1 MRPTPWASR
10 TEPASPKMHAWVS
23 PRRRAAACA
32 SRPPTPTILMSFSG
46 SQPIFLASMR
56 ANTQVVEPTTVTPM
70 EPPLRSSIFLIW
82 GPTVSVKWFFS
93 RMVAIARM
101 PVPRSRNTSGSV
113 APVSPMSA
121 APDSTPLSRS
131 GPPLNGTISAS
142 RSFCLKKPFSRP
154 IRVGALIPRSP
165 RTTQPTFTAAA
176 ARAVPGRHIPV
187 VAAAVPPATVLRKL
201 RRVVAIDRPPVSAP
215 AREALVEMFER
226 QYHDD
231 GEQRHDQG
239 GREQLGSLEG
249 HGHAL
254 HEEAHAARAREHL
267 GQQHTQHCEHD
278 PHPHARQDG
287 GQHGRQ
293 QHLAAHLSAR
303 GPHGHGRCD

>member
-1 MRPTPWASR
+1 MRPTPWASS
-10 TEPASPKMHAWVS
+10 TEPASPKMHACVS
-23 PRRRAAACA
+23 PRRRAAAWA

-56 ANTQVVEPTTVTPM
+56 ANTTVVEPTT
-70 EPPLRSSIFLIW
+70 
-82 GPTVSVKWFFS
+82 
-93 RMVAIARM
+93 
-101 PVPRSRNTSGSV
+101 V

-165 RTTQPTFTAAA
+165 RTTQPTFTAVA
-176 ARAVPGRHIPV
+176 ARAASGRHIPV
-187 VAAAVPPATVLRKL
+187 VAAAAPPATVLRKL

-231 GEQRHDQG
+231 GEDRHDQG
-239 GREQLGSLEG
+239 GREQLGGLEG
-249 HGHAL
+249 HRHAL

-267 GQQHTQHCEHD
+267 GQQHAQH
-278 PHPHARQDG
+278 
-287 GQHGRQ
+287 
-293 QHLAAHLSAR
+293 
-303 GPHGHGRCD
+303 